1 MVGTL
6 TFESDCPSAVLKII
20 SLVASSVDSIYKLK
34 ELEPSY
40 GSRKSHQEF
49 ICPGERKQQAVT
61 SGGVTSDRSIVLWPF

>member
-1 MVGTL
+1 MNVVMVGTL

-40 GSRKSHQEF
+40 GSRKVNCFLSLSLLDF
-49 ICPGERKQQAVT
+49 
-61 SGGVTSDRSIVLWPF
+61 GVSLLRSD